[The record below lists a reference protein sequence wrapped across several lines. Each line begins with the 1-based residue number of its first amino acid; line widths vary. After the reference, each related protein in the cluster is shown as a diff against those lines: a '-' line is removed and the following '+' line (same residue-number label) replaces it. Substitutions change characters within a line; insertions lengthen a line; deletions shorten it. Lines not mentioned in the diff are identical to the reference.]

1 MFEKVNPQH
10 PDKVADRIAGAIVD
24 LAYSRAFSR
33 SGISK
38 GPWYAARSIEALSY
52 TKSEWP
58 KVAAEVLL
66 GHGQCSLQIETS
78 ERLTA
83 EVLSPLWQGGGY
95 KAGVLR
101 QAKRQSR
108 AEIKQAA

>member
-58 KVAAEVLL
+58 TVAAYALIDFSYHIQWHIAALL
-66 GHGQCSLQIETS
+66 LRGTGGAILMFIGMVIKEIE
-78 ERLTA
+78 E
-83 EVLSPLWQGGGY
+83 
-95 KAGVLR
+95 K
-101 QAKRQSR
+101 
-108 AEIKQAA
+108 